1 MTHQIELKTE
11 QNAGNR
17 DPLNVRYWL
26 DGKKVPREQAEKTIR
41 EATDNVH
48 IHGSGYAGVYR
59 EYRLLTLP

>member
-11 QNAGNR
+11 QDAGDRN
-17 DPLNVRYWL
+17 PLNVRYWL

-41 EATDNVH
+41 EATANVH